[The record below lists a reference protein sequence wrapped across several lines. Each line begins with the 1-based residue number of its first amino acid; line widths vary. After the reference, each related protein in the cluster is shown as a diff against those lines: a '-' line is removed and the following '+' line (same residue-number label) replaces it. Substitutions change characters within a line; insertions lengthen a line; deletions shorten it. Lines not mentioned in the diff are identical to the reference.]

1 MKHGLEAVKMGC
13 PGMIAGAAQK
23 PQRPPMEKQEN
34 WSTELYKGMEVH
46 VTALQ
51 KGDASHQWDYTVRV
65 CEPGVDATAESELVA
80 ESGDDA
86 DYTSQSAALAAGFAK
101 GYAMVNEVRK

>member
-1 MKHGLEAVKMGC
+1 MD
-13 PGMIAGAAQK
+13 IQS
-23 PQRPPMEKQEN
+23 N

-51 KGDASHQWDYTVRV
+51 KEKAGKKWDYTVRV
-65 CEPGVDATAESELVA
+65 CEPGADATAESELVA

-86 DYTSQSAALAAGFAK
+86 DYSSQGAALAAGFAR
-101 GYAMVNEVRK
+101 GYAMVDQIKK

>member
-1 MKHGLEAVKMGC
+1 MD
-13 PGMIAGAAQK
+13 IQS
-23 PQRPPMEKQEN
+23 N

-51 KGDASHQWDYTVRV
+51 KEKVGKKWDYTVRV

-86 DYTSQSAALAAGFAK
+86 DYSSQGAALAAGFAC
-101 GYAMVNEVRK
+101 GYAMVDQIRK

>member
-1 MKHGLEAVKMGC
+1 MD
-13 PGMIAGAAQK
+13 
-23 PQRPPMEKQEN
+23 KQLN

-51 KGDASHQWDYTVRV
+51 KEKVRQGWDYTVRI

-86 DYTSQSAALAAGFAK
+86 EYTSQGAALAAGFAR
-101 GYAMVNEVRK
+101 GYALVDGLKK

>member
-1 MKHGLEAVKMGC
+1 MD
-13 PGMIAGAAQK
+13 
-23 PQRPPMEKQEN
+23 KQLN

-51 KGDASHQWDYTVRV
+51 KEKVRQGWDYTVRI

-86 DYTSQSAALAAGFAK
+86 EYTSESAALAAGFAR
-101 GYAMVNEVRK
+101 GYTMVDGLKK